1 MRFPALLG
9 WLSLLCCIPLFLVS
23 IKSNSKIIKLCREYH
38 FAFGWLM
45 LLFALLHALFS
56 IRSIMD
62 VPFGVLSL
70 LGVMCLNAMFFI
82 KKKKSIHIKL
92 HKWIAVVLLFTL
104 VLHIWM
110 KL

>member
-1 MRFPALLG
+1 MKFPALLG

-23 IKSNSKIIKLCREYH
+23 IKSNSKLIKLCREYH
-38 FAFGWLM
+38 FAFGWTM
-45 LLFALLHALFS
+45 LLFTLAHALFS
-56 IRSIMD
+56 IGSILL

-70 LGVMCLNAMFFI
+70 LGVICLNAMFFI

-92 HKWIAVVLLFTL
+92 HKWIAIGLSFTL
-104 VLHIWM
+104 ILHIWM